1 LNPLLLSLSVQ
12 RYTAARVDAK
22 LGNTGWS
29 RHFINPLAGTA
40 AQRLFLVINMTL
52 NVTSGGNVAWAERKA
67 EVC

>member
-1 LNPLLLSLSVQ
+1 
-12 RYTAARVDAK
+12 
-22 LGNTGWS
+22 
-29 RHFINPLAGTA
+29 LAGTA